1 MRNKITIYE
10 SENINNH
17 NISTLINLHA
27 PSASSKINS
36 SVLKILT
43 SEDREE
49 IIKYLEDLGLS
60 KDPNLVF
67 LSSIHHYYYDAEEMK
82 NVETIINLKEFNQIK
97 QIKSFLNSIFYIL
110 PEKSNFI
117 GCFVDNEKNSVFSSR
132 DNLSKNNTKNS
143 KNAIE
148 NGIVSRI
155 PFLNM
160 VYNIMDSKTN
170 RYLSKISVSLLL
182 EDHGFKIMNMTDIN
196 GLTYFLAQK
205 KRTSDN

>member
-1 MRNKITIYE
+1 
-10 SENINNH
+10 
-17 NISTLINLHA
+17 
-27 PSASSKINS
+27 
-36 SVLKILT
+36 
-43 SEDREE
+43 
-49 IIKYLEDLGLS
+49 
-60 KDPNLVF
+60 
-67 LSSIHHYYYDAEEMK
+67 MK

>member
-10 SENINNH
+10 PENINNH
-17 NISTLINLHA
+17 KIGTLINLNA
-27 PSASSKINS
+27 PETYPKNNNPAF
-36 SVLKILT
+36 KILT
-43 SEDREE
+43 SEGREE
-49 IIKYLEDLGLS
+49 IIKYLEALGLS
-60 KDPNLVF
+60 KDHNLVF

-82 NVETIINLKEFNQIK
+82 NVKTVINLKEINQIK
-97 QIKSFLNSIFYIL
+97 QIKSFLNSIFNIL

-117 GCFVDNEKNSVFSSR
+117 GCFVDNENNNGFSFR
-132 DNLSKNNTKNS
+132 DNLSINNSRSSN
-143 KNAIE
+143 NEIE
-148 NGIVSRI
+148 NGIASRI

-182 EDHGFKIMNMTDIN
+182 EDHGFKVINMTKIN
-196 GLTYFLAQK
+196 GHTYFLAQK